1 MDSFSF
7 DSIIRRNGFD
17 FILTIDCEGT
27 NFDKNLEKNVLN
39 LEKHLKLTTKYN
51 VYTVLF
57 ITPYFAD
64 MLFKLNLVE
73 KIKKDY
79 KVIFGLHIHPDNL
92 PYEILIK
99 CPFIREDEKLLSSYT
114 YNEQNLIIT
123 NCIKYLK
130 KRGIAPVGFRGG
142 YFSIND
148 DTERILYYK
157 GYAKWESHNLFR
169 DEYMVSEPILY
180 PLPVYTNKNKE
191 EFRLEDYSS
200 EKLIEMVRAAAL
212 EDKIIT
218 AITHSYLFYDKDFH
232 YKRDNIDESIYER
245 LKKILEEIQPYRA
258 CIPYANP
265 SDKSA
270 ASGGIHL
277 HSYSSTD

>member
-1 MDSFSF
+1 MSSFSF
-7 DSIIRRNGFD
+7 DSIIRMKGFD
-17 FILTIDCEGT
+17 FLLTIDCEGT

-64 MLFKLNLVE
+64 MLSNLNLVE

-92 PYEILIK
+92 PYEILEK
-99 CPFIREDEKLLSSYT
+99 CPFIKEDEKLLSSYT
-114 YNEQNLIIT
+114 NKEQNLIIT
-123 NCIKYLK
+123 NCIQYLK
-130 KRGIAPVGFRGG
+130 KRNITPQGFRGG

-148 DTERILYYK
+148 DTERILYFK
-157 GYAKWESHNLFR
+157 GYAKWESHNIFR
-169 DEYMVSEPILY
+169 DEYMVSKPILY

-200 EKLIEMVRAAAL
+200 KKLIEMVKTAAL
-212 EDKIIT
+212 DNKKIT

-232 YKRDNIDESIYER
+232 YERDNIDESIYER
-245 LKKILEEIQPYRA
+245 LEKVLEEVKLYRTF
-258 CIPYANP
+258 IPYANP
-265 SDKSA
+265 STKP
-270 ASGGIHL
+270 ASGGIYL